1 MGVVKKLPSGS
12 VITELNITVSL
23 VFTQFEKFRYDV
35 KNVLIIGAVRI
46 PMSVG
51 LHVSLPVSFCSFY

>member
-1 MGVVKKLPSGS
+1 MYEALLMVVVKKLPSGS

-46 PMSVG
+46 PMSV
-51 LHVSLPVSFCSFY
+51 SFCSFY